1 MSLPRKWCIKN
12 NIKKGEELELTD
24 LGNKLMILTEQ
35 ENTPLMK
42 KELHLDDKEKY
53 LKYILHSFY
62 QKGYTEVML
71 TYDDE
76 RIADVI
82 QRMLHE
88 EMVGFEVVEQSPKMS
103 VIRSVAGAL
112 PSEFDAILKR
122 AFSLTVSMYE
132 GMVDN
137 LVQGRFQAIGSLSY
151 MEGNVYKYVT
161 FCTRMINSG
170 LKDKNVT
177 QYSVLKT
184 IERIA
189 REMKFLCIE
198 LNKNN
203 SIDKNTKELI
213 KEIYSLLKESY
224 ELYYSYD
231 LKKTLELFERRLEI
245 IKKLKKEF
253 KSDCMNAH
261 YLCNITQYIFDLSKT
276 KMQMEI

>member
-1 MSLPRKWCIKN
+1 
-12 NIKKGEELELTD
+12 
-24 LGNKLMILTEQ
+24 MILAEQ
-35 ENTPLMK
+35 ENAPLLK
-42 KELHLDDKEKY
+42 KKLHLDDKEKY
-53 LKYILHSFY
+53 LKYILHALY
-62 QKGYTEVML
+62 QKGYTEVIF

-82 QRMLHE
+82 QKMLHE

-132 GMVDN
+132 GLVDN
-137 LVQGRFQAIGSLSY
+137 LVQGKFQAIGSLSY

-170 LKDKNVT
+170 LKDKDVT
-177 QYSVLKT
+177 QYSVLKR

-203 SIDKNTKELI
+203 SIDKRTKETV
-213 KEIYSLLKESY
+213 KEVYSLLKESY
-224 ELYYSYD
+224 DLYYAYD
-231 LKKTLELFERRLEI
+231 LKKTLELFEKRLEI
-245 IKKLKKEF
+245 IKRIKKEF
-253 KSDCMNAH
+253 KAGCMNAH
-261 YLCNITQYIFDLSKT
+261 YLCNISQYIFDLSKA